1 MNLSRS
7 DRSLLAWV
15 LYFSVLFSALAC
27 AVSHGQMT
35 GLQLSGMDGGYCGLD
50 TGADGGAVMDMGGTG
65 SSVPMP
71 FMGSGCPLCSTFVAL
86 ALAAFF
92 GLLGLLPRQ
101 RLAIPRPSAEPGGAV
116 RYLWPSANPRASPLI
131 A

>member
-7 DRSLLAWV
+7 DRSSLAWV
-15 LYFSVLFSALAC
+15 LYFSVLFSAFAC
-27 AVSHGQMT
+27 AIGHGQMT
-35 GLQLSGMDGGYCGLD
+35 GLQLSGMDGGYCALD
-50 TGADGGAVMDMGGTG
+50 ASGAADMGMGG
-65 SSVPMP
+65 VDAGMPMP
-71 FMGSGCPLCSTFVAL
+71 STGPGCPLCSTFAAL

-92 GLLGLLPRQ
+92 GLLGLSPRI
-101 RLAIPRPSAEPGGAV
+101 RPVSPRPRAEPGAAV

>member
-7 DRSLLAWV
+7 NRSLLAWV

-50 TGADGGAVMDMGGTG
+50 ASGSMDMGGVDSG
-65 SSVPMP
+65 VPMP
-71 FMGSGCPLCSTFVAL
+71 FMGSVCPLCSTFVAL

-101 RLAIPRPSAEPGGAV
+101 RPATLRPSAEPGGAV
-116 RYLWPSANPRASPLI
+116 RYLWPSANPRASPLV

>member
-7 DRSLLAWV
+7 NRSLLAWV

-50 TGADGGAVMDMGGTG
+50 ASGSMDMSGGDSG
-65 SSVPMP
+65 VPMP
-71 FMGSGCPLCSTFVAL
+71 LMGSVCPLCSTFVAL

-101 RLAIPRPSAEPGGAV
+101 RPAAPRPSAEPGGAV

>member
-15 LYFSVLFSALAC
+15 LYFSVLFSAFAC
-27 AVSHGQMT
+27 AIGHGQMT
-35 GLQLSGMDGGYCGLD
+35 GLQLSGMDGGYCALD
-50 TGADGGAVMDMGGTG
+50 ASGSGAMDMGGVDSG
-65 SSVPMP
+65 MPMP
-71 FMGSGCPLCSTFVAL
+71 STGSGCPLCSTFVAL

-92 GLLGLLPRQ
+92 GLLGLLPR
-101 RLAIPRPSAEPGGAV
+101 RRPANPRPNAEPGGAV

>member
-7 DRSLLAWV
+7 NRSLLAWV

-50 TGADGGAVMDMGGTG
+50 ASGSMDMGGVD

-71 FMGSGCPLCSTFVAL
+71 FMGSVCPLCSTFV

-101 RLAIPRPSAEPGGAV
+101 RPATPRPSAEPGGAV
-116 RYLWPSANPRASPLI
+116 RYLWPSANPRASPLV

>member
-15 LYFSVLFSALAC
+15 LYFSILFSALAC

-50 TGADGGAVMDMGGTG
+50 ASASGSAAMDMGSTG
-65 SSVPMP
+65 STMPMP
-71 FMGSGCPLCSTFVAL
+71 FMGSGCPLCSTFAAL

-92 GLLGLLPRQ
+92 GLLGLLPRL
-101 RLAIPRPSAEPGGAV
+101 RPAIARPNAEPGGAV
-116 RYLWPSANPRASPLI
+116 RYLWPSANPRASPFI

>member
-15 LYFSVLFSALAC
+15 LYFSVLFSAFAC
-27 AVSHGQMT
+27 SISHGQMT
-35 GLQLSGMDGGYCGLD
+35 GLQLSGMDGGYCALD
-50 TGADGGAVMDMGGTG
+50 ASGGAAMAMDDVDSGM
-65 SSVPMP
+65 PMP
-71 FMGSGCPLCSTFVAL
+71 STGSGCPLCSTFAAL

-92 GLLGLLPRQ
+92 ALLGLLPRL
-101 RLAIPRPSAEPGGAV
+101 RSLHPRPGAEPGGAV

>member
-7 DRSLLAWV
+7 NRSLLAWV

-35 GLQLSGMDGGYCGLD
+35 GLQLSGLDGGYCGLD
-50 TGADGGAVMDMGGTG
+50 AGAGHGAVMDMGAAGT
-65 SSVPMP
+65 SMPMP
-71 FMGSGCPLCSTFVAL
+71 QMGSGCLLCSTFVAL

-101 RLAIPRPSAEPGGAV
+101 RPITPRPSAEPGGAV